1 MPTRD
6 SIVQVPF
13 VGGIDQH
20 TDPDQLQPP
29 NMARLNNCVVRK
41 PGRIEKRA
49 GMHLLAQ
56 TGTTNTPATAFG
68 GAFTSLPDSPEAI
81 GANDAQDGSKLLVA
95 SGSTLFEYVG
105 SDATHGYR
113 EVNRIPSCYGTLHPV
128 DATGGEIIEVES
140 MVNDAGTLR
149 CTTWVL
155 GVRNGQ
161 DLTNDKA
168 IRQQPAGTHG
178 LYVAVQRTT
187 DGSFV
192 TPPTRVLDST
202 GAATAQIT
210 DMRMMLSLSDSAPD
224 TVRHWVVAF
233 RRAGAV
239 VEAFVVNGVDG
250 ALKTT
255 RIFSFPGPTTAFTGR
270 PYWRAFDITNVAG
283 RNYFLFAWCENDASP
298 ASSEVFL
305 RLESFNATTGVFT
318 TGYALPGGV
327 ISEANASGST
337 TLSVHDWQ
345 RYTPRGVVLETDPI
359 GVNVAVSI
367 RMVYEQDTA
376 PFYLDGKIVVTNAN
390 CNGGAI
396 AVSNDNFGWLHRVGF
411 QTEDN
416 FSLFKVGGA
425 VGETKYSGSASKV
438 GRFIASLT
446 ATANSSR
453 QPILTAQFQDGS
465 TQPYMVV
472 YKSGFAGSGWQY
484 DNPTVYTGINT
495 PTIAASGRYPRPEH
509 IYPASNTVGVWHP
522 NIGTTPTLD
531 IAAIDQRNV
540 TRVQIP
546 VGAAAVGFANT
557 IQYCRLSTGAG
568 IKCLAVI
575 AFDGAGIPVEAQLYD
590 GRGAANVA
598 GAPALATIT
607 QLETRPNPYSGA
619 WGAPVAVPAGTLEV
633 YDDFNDPAPYPSGL
647 SYVAFNDV
655 GSNTDP
661 SQQTI
666 VQTNI
671 GVEQCVHR
679 WDVTSTL
686 AGIVLAVSS
695 TSAATFSGPN
705 GDAPLGYVS
714 PFARSNYFEVYQ
726 WQTGVQ
732 TRYDLN
738 DYATTGSSTARP
750 IWCALGGP
758 WRMVSGLVRMNAT
771 TERLGCVVMPSGDDY
786 QRSAFFISFANGDAT
801 VKTDLDPT
809 DGTPIQYA
817 GGVVYTNNKGV
828 FVESMNMARIAAAP
842 INCPRLTWR
851 YSGQTI
857 TGFTCGA
864 IRQGQNDG
872 GSEVFALDYTSQ
884 ASNWRTMRQWGDYTI
899 VNGGIL
905 SAYDG
910 SSCNEATMLLWPQ
923 SDLTSIA
930 YDRFTSKLYQVQQD
944 STNPYSGDKPNF
956 AFWYNFSYS
965 FYVNGPLLWGITRPW
980 FAYEAGFNSATGN
993 IPAAN
998 SLGVI
1003 AAGSPAWGNI
1013 STAWGGDPT
1022 KDYQAVYIDP
1032 RFQQVQGRQQQSAGV
1047 SANDL
1052 STQHYYGRFQSGF
1065 SAYNVVLDSTA
1076 GAKSFLVNWAP
1087 RKTSVDGSTAPAN
1100 QYQPG
1105 NRYEPLVANG
1115 DFLVRWCYEAV
1126 DGTGRVVR
1134 SAPSQAVAFSI
1145 CTTVSYTKAVSTM
1158 QSEPNPGG
1166 VVDEYRYGFYV
1177 PRLELTNRLKTAAA
1191 DSKRTVLQPYFT
1203 AEPFAT
1209 VFYRVPF
1216 TNFLPEYKNDFTISR
1231 NATRGVVPYSSAN
1244 AGAINENP
1252 YGLVTNNFKC
1262 FDGPQGDYNGL
1273 LSQPFLYT
1281 TGGVLDN
1288 VPPPSALCMTVHQ
1301 NRLVAG
1307 GADDATVVW
1316 FSKELSP
1323 TDAPGF
1329 NDALTIQI
1337 EDGGPVTGIASLE
1350 SVLVIFKQNMTFIV
1364 PGDMPDDAGGAI
1376 NRGYVSNTLGTPVRM
1391 PHGIG
1396 CIDHRSVV
1404 ETPVGVFF
1412 QSARTIELLA
1422 RDMSITPVGLKLDD
1436 SLTQLGKI
1444 VSAAHNAKDNEV
1456 WFVFKADGFV
1466 GLYWATYNYLTDT
1479 WSTHKVEPGPD
1490 LEIRTP
1496 CAVTMVNN
1504 VPHLMAQCVPAFG
1517 SAEGIVF
1524 KQNDSTFFDVGPIPT
1539 NNGRLYV
1546 SMSWQTAPIA
1556 MNQIQGYQ
1564 RLKRVRVIGSPIPT
1578 PSTGAPATREPH
1590 GASFA
1595 LQTDYATSAP
1605 NNGSQ
1610 TASWTEAEAT
1620 AVYTDQNREVYEV
1633 HVAEQKGQKLTLSYT
1648 ETAPASITG
1657 LTHGYGTA
1665 FSNLALIVGLK
1676 SGLDKRIT
1684 SGAKH

>member
-29 NMARLNNCVVRK
+29 NMARLQNCVVRK

-49 GMHLLAQ
+49 GMNLLAQ
-56 TGTTNTPATAFG
+56 TGTTSTPATAFG
-68 GAFTSLPDSPEAI
+68 GTATVLPSDAEAI

-95 SGSTLFEYVG
+95 AGSTLFEYVG

-128 DATGGEIIEVES
+128 DATGGEITEVES
-140 MVNDAGTLR
+140 MINDAGTLR
-149 CTTWVL
+149 CTAWVL

-168 IRQQPAGTHG
+168 IREQPDGTHG
-178 LYVAVQRTT
+178 LYVSVQRTT

-192 TPPTRVLDST
+192 TPPTRVLDSF
-202 GAATAQIT
+202 GVATTRIS
-210 DMRMMLSLSDSAPD
+210 DMRMMLSLSDSFAD
-224 TVRHWVVAF
+224 TTRHWVVAF
-233 RRAGAV
+233 RRDYAV
-239 VEAFVVNGVDG
+239 IEAFVINGVDG
-250 ALKTT
+250 SLKTT
-255 RIFSFPGPTTAFTGR
+255 RIFGGFPTTAFTNR

-283 RNYFLFAWCENDASP
+283 RNYFLFAWCENDTSP
-298 ASSEVFL
+298 ASSDVSL
-305 RLESFNATTGVFT
+305 RLERFNATTGVFT
-318 TGYALPGGV
+318 TTFTMPGGV
-327 ISEANASGST
+327 ISNVNASGST
-337 TLSVHDWQ
+337 ALSVHDWQ

-359 GVNVAVSI
+359 GANAAIAI
-367 RMVYEQDTA
+367 RMVYEQDAA
-376 PFYLDGKIVVTNAN
+376 PFYLDGKFVVTNAN
-390 CNGGAI
+390 CNGGSIAI
-396 AVSNDNFGWLHRVGF
+396 STDNFAWLHRAGF

-416 FSLFKVGGA
+416 FSSFKLSGA

-438 GRFIASLT
+438 ARYIAS
-446 ATANSSR
+446 ATYSVASSR
-453 QPILTAQFQDGS
+453 QPILTAEFADGS
-465 TQPYMVV
+465 TQTYTVV
-472 YKSGFAGSGWQY
+472 YAALFAGTGAQY
-484 DNPTVYTGINT
+484 DNPSVYTGVNT
-495 PTIAASGRYPRPEH
+495 PTIAASGRYPQPQH
-509 IYPASNTVGVWHP
+509 TYPANNTVSVWHP
-522 NIGTTPTLD
+522 NIGITPTLD
-531 IAAIDQRNV
+531 TAVIDQRNV

-546 VGAAAVGFANT
+546 AGAAAVGFANT
-557 IQYCRLSTGAG
+557 IQYCRLSTAAG
-568 IKCLAVI
+568 VKCLAVV
-575 AFDGAGIPVEAQLYD
+575 AFNAAGIPIEAQVYD
-590 GRGAANVA
+590 GRGAANIA
-598 GAPALATIT
+598 GAPAIATIT
-607 QLETRPNPYSGA
+607 QIETRVSPYSGA
-619 WGAPVAVPAGTLEV
+619 WGAPVAVPVGTLEV
-633 YDDFNDPAPYPSGL
+633 FDDFNNPTPLAT
-647 SYVAFNDV
+647 SYVAFNDI
-655 GSNTDP
+655 GSNTNP
-661 SQQTI
+661 SSQT
-666 VQTNI
+666 VVETSI

-679 WDVTSTL
+679 WDVTSNG
-686 AGIVLAVSS
+686 AYAMLAVSS

-714 PFARSNYFEVYQ
+714 PFARSNYFEVYP
-726 WQTGVQ
+726 WQIGAQ
-732 TRYDLN
+732 FRRDLN
-738 DYATTGSSTARP
+738 DYATTGSSTSRP

-758 WRMVSGLVRMNAT
+758 WRMMSGLVRMNSAGD
-771 TERLGCVVMPSGDDY
+771 RLGCVLMPSGDDY
-786 QRSAFFISFANGDAT
+786 QRSAFFVSFTDGAAT
-801 VKTDLDPT
+801 VETALDPV

-817 GGVVYTNNKGV
+817 GGVVYANNKGV

-842 INCPRLTWR
+842 LNCPRLTR
-851 YSGQTI
+851 QRAGTTI
-857 TGFTCGA
+857 TGFSVGA

-872 GSEVFALDYTSQ
+872 GSEVFALDYTTQ
-884 ASNWRTMRQWGDYTI
+884 PSNWRTLKQWGDYTI
-899 VNGGIL
+899 VNGGVL

-930 YDRFTSKLYQVQQD
+930 YDRLTSKLYQVQQD
-944 STNPYSGDKPNF
+944 SANPYSGDKPNF
-956 AFWYNFSYS
+956 AFWYNFSYTS
-965 FYVNGPLLWGITRPW
+965 YSNGPLLWGITRPW

-993 IPAAN
+993 IPAAS

-1003 AAGSPAWGNI
+1003 TPGSPAWGNM

-1032 RFQQVQGRQQQSAGV
+1032 RFQQVQGRTQQAAGIG
-1047 SANDL
+1047 ANDL
-1052 STQHYYGRFQSGF
+1052 SMQHYYGRYQSG
-1065 SAYNVVLDSTA
+1065 SSIYNVVLDTTA
-1076 GAKSFLVNWAP
+1076 GTKSFIVNWAP
-1087 RKTSVDGSTAPAN
+1087 RKTSVDGSTAPVN

-1134 SAPSQAVAFSI
+1134 SAPSQAVAFSVCATI
-1145 CTTVSYTKAVSTM
+1145 SYTKAVSSM
-1158 QSEPNPGG
+1158 QNEPNPGG

-1177 PRLELTNRLKTAAA
+1177 PRLELTNRLKTAVA

-1216 TNFLPEYKNDFTISR
+1216 SNFLPAYKNDFTISR

-1244 AGAINENP
+1244 AGGAGANP

-1436 SLTQLGKI
+1436 SLKQLGNI
-1444 VSAAHNAKDNEV
+1444 VSAAHNARDNEV
-1456 WFVFKADGFV
+1456 WFVFKADGASQV
-1466 GLYWATYNYLTDT
+1466 DWATYNYLTDT
-1479 WSTHKVEPGPD
+1479 WSTHTLGPWGTTV
-1490 LEIRTP
+1490 RTAS
-1496 CAVTMVNN
+1496 AVTMVGN
-1504 VPHLMAQCVPAFG
+1504 VPHVMARYVPAVG
-1517 SAEGIVF
+1517 TSQTIVF
-1524 KQNDSTFFDVGPIPT
+1524 RQNDSTFFDVGPNAT

-1546 SMSWQTAPIA
+1546 PMSWQTAPIA

-1564 RLKRVRVIGSPIPT
+1564 RLKRIRVIGSPIPT
-1578 PSTGAPATREPH
+1578 TSTGAAATREPH
-1590 GASFA
+1590 GASFT
-1595 LQTDYATSAP
+1595 LQTDYATAGL
-1605 NNGSQ
+1605 NIGSQ

-1620 AVYTDQNREVYEV
+1620 AVYNDQNREVYEV

>member
-29 NMARLNNCVVRK
+29 NMALLANCVVRK

-68 GAFTSLPDSPEAI
+68 GTATVLPSDAEAI

-95 SGSTLFEYVG
+95 AGSTLFEYVG

-140 MVNDAGTLR
+140 MINDAGTLR
-149 CTTWVL
+149 CTAWVL
-155 GVRNGQ
+155 GARNGQ

-178 LYVAVQRTT
+178 LYVSVQRTT

-192 TPPTRVLDST
+192 TPPTRVLDSF
-202 GAATAQIT
+202 GVATTRIS
-210 DMRMMLSLSDSAPD
+210 DMRMMLSLAD
-224 TVRHWVVAF
+224 TGTTRHWVVAF
-233 RRAGAV
+233 RRDYAV
-239 VEAFVVNGVDG
+239 IEAFVINGVDG

-255 RIFSFPGPTTAFTGR
+255 RIFGGFPTTAFTGR

-283 RNYFLFAWCENDASP
+283 RNYFLFAWCENDTSP
-298 ASSEVFL
+298 ASSEVNL

-318 TGYALPGGV
+318 TSYILPGGV
-327 ISEANASGST
+327 ISATNASGST
-337 TLSVHDWQ
+337 TLSVRDWQ
-345 RYTPRGVVLETDPI
+345 RYTPRGVVLETDPT
-359 GVNVAVSI
+359 GVNVSIAI
-367 RMVYEQDTA
+367 RMVYEMDVA
-376 PFYLDGKIVVTNAN
+376 PFYLDGKFVVTNAN
-390 CNGGAI
+390 CNGGSIAI
-396 AVSNDNFGWLHRVGF
+396 STNNFAWLHRIGF
-411 QTEDN
+411 QTEDS
-416 FSLFKVGGA
+416 FSSFKIGG
-425 VGETKYSGSASKV
+425 TSQQFKYSASVSATGVPIVPSV
-438 GRFIASLT
+438 SSAGR
-446 ATANSSR
+446 SS
-453 QPILTAQFQDGS
+453 QPILTALFQDGS
-465 TQPYMVV
+465 TQPYRI
-472 YKSGFAGSGWQY
+472 YEG
-484 DNPTVYTGINT
+484 NPTVNSAYGNPNVEDGEFSGAT
-495 PTIAASGRYPRPEH
+495 PLIAAASVYPSPLH
-509 IYPASNTVGVWHP
+509 SYPASNTVS
-522 NIGTTPTLD
+522 ITTPNVALPTATTAT
-531 IAAIDQRNV
+531 INQTNV
-540 TRVQIP
+540 TNAEIYGTAV
-546 VGAAAVGFANT
+546 VGFANSVR
-557 IQYCRLSTGAG
+557 YCRLSDAIGTRA
-568 IKCLAVI
+568 LAVVSFNSAGEPDEI
-575 AFDGAGIPVEAQLYD
+575 LIYDGTGGPGSVNAPRIPAFDDIIQVEVS
-590 GRGAANVA
+590 VA
-598 GAPALATIT
+598 PYGPWIT
-607 QLETRPNPYSGA
+607 PT
-619 WGAPVAVPAGTLEV
+619 AVPIGV
-633 YDDFNDPAPYPSGL
+633 IRVFDDFNANLPIIST
-647 SYVAFNDV
+647 DV
-655 GSNTDP
+655 IMTDIGSNTDP
-661 SQQTI
+661 VQQAVVETD
-666 VQTNI
+666 I

-679 WDVTSTL
+679 WDVRNNGTH
-686 AGIVLAVSS
+686 AVLAISS

-726 WQTGVQ
+726 WQIGAQ
-732 TRYDLN
+732 FRYDLN
-738 DYATTGSSTARP
+738 DYAATGSSTVRP

-758 WRMVSGLVRMNAT
+758 WRMMSGLVRMDSAGD
-771 TERLGCVVMPSGDDY
+771 RFGCVVMPSGDDY
-786 QRSAFFISFANGDAT
+786 QRSAFLISFTNGNAT
-801 VKTDLDPT
+801 VETALDPV

-851 YSGQTI
+851 RSGQTI

-884 ASNWRTMRQWGDYTI
+884 AGNWRTMRQWGDYTI

-923 SDLTSIA
+923 ADLTSVA
-930 YDRFTSKLYQVQQD
+930 YDRRTLRLLNRYGVGSDIYG
-944 STNPYSGDKPNF
+944 SGNF
-956 AFWYNFSYS
+956 G
-965 FYVNGPLLWGITRPW
+965 GPFLANVTRPW
-980 FAYEAGFNSATGN
+980 FVYEAGFRAASDDLLS
-993 IPAAN
+993 IPKTFM
-998 SLGVI
+998 G
-1003 AAGSPAWGNI
+1003 W
-1013 STAWGGDPT
+1013 STATTTWGGDAT
-1022 KDYQAVYIDP
+1022 KDYQSVFIDP
-1032 RFQQVQGRQQQSAGV
+1032 RMQQVTGSIWSYNNSAGV
-1047 SANDL
+1047 SNQG
-1052 STQHYYGRFQSGF
+1052 STHYYGRYQSG
-1065 SAYNVVLDSTA
+1065 SQA
-1076 GAKSFLVNWAP
+1076 LVDPGYSLKLAIWAP
-1087 RKTSVDGSTAPAN
+1087 RASLGTTLANSAYTPA
-1100 QYQPG
+1100 
-1105 NRYEPLVANG
+1105 VANG
-1115 DFLVRWCYEAV
+1115 DFLARWCYEAV

-1134 SAPSQAVAFSI
+1134 SAPSRSLQF
-1145 CTTVSYTKAVSTM
+1145 TVCSRIFYSLYKPDPLLATELPIS
-1158 QSEPNPGG
+1158 GG

-1177 PRLELTNRLKTAAA
+1177 PRLELTNRLKTAVA

-1203 AEPFAT
+1203 AEPFAS

-1216 TNFLPEYKNDFTISR
+1216 SNFLPEYKNDFTISR

-1244 AGAINENP
+1244 AGGVNENP

-1323 TDAPGF
+1323 TDAPAF

-1436 SLTQLGKI
+1436 SLKQLGNI
-1444 VSAAHNAKDNEV
+1444 VSAAHNARDNEV

-1496 CAVTMVNN
+1496 CAVTMVGN
-1504 VPHLMAQCVPAFG
+1504 VPHMMAQYVPAFAA
-1517 SAEGIVF
+1517 SQTMVF
-1524 KQNDSTFFDVGPIPT
+1524 KQSDSTFFDVGPVST

-1546 SMSWQTAPIA
+1546 PMSWRTAPIA

-1564 RLKRVRVIGSPIPT
+1564 RLKRIRVIGSPIPT
-1578 PSTGAPATREPH
+1578 TSTGAPATREPH
-1590 GASFA
+1590 GASFT
-1595 LQTDYATSAP
+1595 LQTDYATAGL
-1605 NNGSQ
+1605 NRGSQ
-1610 TASWTEAEAT
+1610 AASWTEAEAT

-1633 HVAEQKGQKLTLSYT
+1633 HVAEQKGQKLTLSYA

>member
-29 NMARLNNCVVRK
+29 NMARLDNCVVRK

-49 GMHLLAQ
+49 GMHLISVS
-56 TGTTNTPATAFG
+56 GGSPWDPANSFSG
-68 GAFTSLPDSPEAI
+68 LNVGLLPADAETV
-81 GANDAQDGSKLLVA
+81 GANESQDGSKLLVA
-95 SGSTLFEYVG
+95 AGSTLFEYVG
-105 SDATHGYR
+105 ATASKGYR
-113 EVNRIPSCYGTLHPV
+113 EVNRLPSCYGTLHPV
-128 DATGGEIIEVES
+128 DATGGEVIETES
-140 MVNDAGTLR
+140 MVNDAGTFR
-149 CTTWVL
+149 CTTWVI

-168 IRQQPAGTHG
+168 IRQQPSTTHG
-178 LYVAVQRTT
+178 IYVAVQRVS

-192 TPPTRVLDST
+192 TAPTRILDSS
-202 GAATAQIT
+202 GVATAGVS
-210 DMRMMLSLSDSAPD
+210 DVRMMLSQSDTGP
-224 TVRHWVVAF
+224 TRHWVVAF
-233 RRAGAV
+233 RRNYAV
-239 VEAFVVNGVDG
+239 VEAFVVSSTSGVVQP
-250 ALKTT
+250 TQ
-255 RIFSFPGPTTAFTGR
+255 IFSFPNPPTTTAFTGR
-270 PYWRAFDITNVAG
+270 PYWRAFDITNVPG
-283 RNYFLFAWCENDASP
+283 QPYFLFAWCDNDTSP
-298 ASSEVFL
+298 GSSDAYL
-305 RLESFNATTGVFT
+305 RLVSFSATTGVFT
-318 TGYALPGGV
+318 IVYNLIGGV
-327 ISEANASGST
+327 IAASGASGST
-337 TLSVHDWQ
+337 GLSVHDWQ
-345 RYTPRGVVLETDPI
+345 RFTPRGIVLETDPGTSTIAI
-359 GVNVAVSI
+359 GL
-367 RMVYEQDTA
+367 RMVYEMDAA
-376 PFYLDGKIVVTNAN
+376 PFYLDGKIVTTRAACSGSTIVVTA
-390 CNGGAI
+390 GDFA
-396 AVSNDNFGWLHRVGF
+396 WLHRLGF

-416 FSLFKVGGA
+416 FSTFKSGGT
-425 VGETKYSGSASKV
+425 GQQFKYSASVSATGNYLLPTTYSTSSSTQAIV
-438 GRFIASLT
+438 T
-446 ATANSSR
+446 A
-453 QPILTAQFQDGS
+453 LFFDGS
-465 TQPYMVV
+465 TQTYSVEKIQATPAAAAYMNPAV
-472 YKSGFAGSGWQY
+472 YRGSQLNTDIVGAGVYPSPLHGYPPSNLVAVETPNTLAPANAQEA
-484 DNPTVYTGINT
+484 TV
-495 PTIAASGRYPRPEH
+495 
-509 IYPASNTVGVWHP
+509 
-522 NIGTTPTLD
+522 
-531 IAAIDQRNV
+531 DQRNI
-540 TRVQIP
+540 TRAQLG
-546 VGAAAVGFANT
+546 GAPAVVSAVLANT

-568 IKCLAVI
+568 VKCLAVV
-575 AFDGAGIPVEAQLYD
+575 AFDGTGTPYEVDLYD
-590 GRGAANVA
+590 GRGAANVL
-598 GAPALATIT
+598 GVPALATIT

-619 WGAPVAVPAGTLEV
+619 WSAPYVVPVATIEV
-633 YDDFNDPAPYPSGL
+633 FDDFNA
-647 SYVAFNDV
+647 VAAIGGTDYIFNDI

-661 SQQTI
+661 VQQAVVETD
-666 VQTNI
+666 I

-679 WDVTSTL
+679 WDVKLTTGPDL
-686 AGIVLAVSS
+686 LVLAVSS

-714 PFARSNYFEVYQ
+714 PFARSNYFEVYP
-726 WQTGVQ
+726 WD
-732 TRYDLN
+732 YDNVSGYDFN

-750 IWCALGGP
+750 IWCAMGGP
-758 WRMVSGLVRMNAT
+758 WRMISSLVKIDPVYG
-771 TERLGCVVMPSGDDY
+771 RLGCVLMPSGDDY
-786 QRSAFFISFANGDAT
+786 QRSAFLVSFSDGDAQVET
-801 VKTDLDPT
+801 LLDPI
-809 DGTPIQYA
+809 DNNPIQYA
-817 GGVVYTNNKGV
+817 GGVVYSNNRGV

-842 INCPRLTWR
+842 LNCPRLTVR
-851 YSGQTI
+851 NPSGAVV
-857 TGFTCGA
+857 GFTCGA
-864 IRQGQNDG
+864 IRQGQSDG
-872 GSEVFALDYTSQ
+872 GSEVFALDYTTQ
-884 ASNWRTMRQWGDYTI
+884 PSNWRTMRQWGDYTI

-923 SDLTSIA
+923 RDMTSIA
-930 YDRFTSKLYQVQQD
+930 YPLPPTNLFATSAPAPAAIDLALSAY
-944 STNPYSGDKPNF
+944 TLE
-956 AFWYNFSYS
+956 
-965 FYVNGPLLWGITRPW
+965 NGAGPFLANISRPW
-980 FAYEAGFNSATGN
+980 FAYEAGFRNRNAFDPFTLAYTDMFWSRIT
-993 IPAAN
+993 
-998 SLGVI
+998 
-1003 AAGSPAWGNI
+1003 
-1013 STAWGGDPT
+1013 TAWGGDPT
-1022 KDYQAVYIDP
+1022 KDFQSVYADP
-1032 RFQQVQGRQQQSAGV
+1032 RLLQITGSNYNTGAGV
-1047 SANDL
+1047 A
-1052 STQHYYGRFQSGF
+1052 QAGAAHYYGRFQSGY
-1065 SAYNVVLDSTA
+1065 SVEITTA
-1076 GAKSFLVNWAP
+1076 GSPIKVVIWAP
-1087 RKTSVDGSTAPAN
+1087 RTAGGLTNVLNSVYN
-1100 QYQPG
+1100 
-1105 NRYEPLVANG
+1105 PLVANG
-1115 DFLVRWCYEAV
+1115 DFLARWCYEAV

-1134 SAPSQAVAFSI
+1134 SAPSQAVTFSVCAAI
-1145 CTTVSYTKAVSTM
+1145 RFTERVFGSATLTKPDVD
-1158 QSEPNPGG
+1158 
-1166 VVDEYRYGFYV
+1166 VDEYRYGFYV
-1177 PRLELTNRLKTAAA
+1177 PRLELTNRLKTATA

-1244 AGAINENP
+1244 AGGVNDNP

-1436 SLTQLGKI
+1436 SLTSLGKI

-1456 WFVFKADGFV
+1456 WFVFQATGAEQV
-1466 GLYWATYNYLTDT
+1466 AWATYNYLTDT
-1479 WSTHKVEPGPD
+1479 WSTHALGPWGN
-1490 LEIRTP
+1490 LVRTQA
-1496 CAVTMVNN
+1496 AVTMVGNT
-1504 VPHLMAQCVPAFG
+1504 PHIMARYVAPI
-1517 SAEGIVF
+1517 SANSTTVVF
-1524 KQNDSTFFDVGPIPT
+1524 RQSDSTFFDVGPNAT

-1546 SMSWQTAPIA
+1546 PMSWQTAPIA

-1578 PSTGAPATREPH
+1578 PSTGAPATRNAH
-1590 GASFA
+1590 GASFT
-1595 LQTDYATSAP
+1595 LQTDYATAGL
-1605 NNGSQ
+1605 NIGSQ

-1620 AVYTDQNREVYEV
+1620 AVYNDQNREVYEV

-1676 SGLDKRIT
+1676 TGLDKRIT

>member
-1 MPTRD
+1 M
-6 SIVQVPF
+6 
-13 VGGIDQH
+13 
-20 TDPDQLQPP
+20 
-29 NMARLNNCVVRK
+29 
-41 PGRIEKRA
+41 
-49 GMHLLAQ
+49 
-56 TGTTNTPATAFG
+56 
-68 GAFTSLPDSPEAI
+68 
-81 GANDAQDGSKLLVA
+81 
-95 SGSTLFEYVG
+95 
-105 SDATHGYR
+105 
-113 EVNRIPSCYGTLHPV
+113 
-128 DATGGEIIEVES
+128 
-140 MVNDAGTLR
+140 
-149 CTTWVL
+149 
-155 GVRNGQ
+155 GQ
-161 DLTNDKA
+161 DL
-168 IRQQPAGTHG
+168 
-178 LYVAVQRTT
+178 
-187 DGSFV
+187 
-192 TPPTRVLDST
+192 
-202 GAATAQIT
+202 
-210 DMRMMLSLSDSAPD
+210 
-224 TVRHWVVAF
+224 
-233 RRAGAV
+233 
-239 VEAFVVNGVDG
+239 
-250 ALKTT
+250 LK
-255 RIFSFPGPTTAFTGR
+255 I
-270 PYWRAFDITNVAG
+270 
-283 RNYFLFAWCENDASP
+283 
-298 ASSEVFL
+298 ASSGIF
-305 RLESFNATTGVFT
+305 
-318 TGYALPGGV
+318 
-327 ISEANASGST
+327 
-337 TLSVHDWQ
+337 
-345 RYTPRGVVLETDPI
+345 PI
-359 GVNVAVSI
+359 P
-367 RMVYEQDTA
+367 Q
-376 PFYLDGKIVVTNAN
+376 
-390 CNGGAI
+390 
-396 AVSNDNFGWLHRVGF
+396 
-411 QTEDN
+411 
-416 FSLFKVGGA
+416 
-425 VGETKYSGSASKV
+425 
-438 GRFIASLT
+438 
-446 ATANSSR
+446 
-453 QPILTAQFQDGS
+453 
-465 TQPYMVV
+465 
-472 YKSGFAGSGWQY
+472 
-484 DNPTVYTGINT
+484 
-495 PTIAASGRYPRPEH
+495 H
-509 IYPASNTVGVWHP
+509 IYPADNSVDVQHP
-522 NIGTTPTLD
+522 NWDLGAVATPTLD
-531 IAAIDQRNV
+531 RAVIFQKNI
-540 TRVQIP
+540 TRVQL
-546 VGAAAVGFANT
+546 GAAPAAVGYANT
-557 IQYCRLSTGAG
+557 VRYCQLSTAAG
-568 IKCLAVI
+568 IRCYAVVS
-575 AFDGAGIPVEAQLYD
+575 FDAAGIPDAVALYN
-590 GRGAANVA
+590 GMGAANINK
-598 GAPALATIT
+598 APSLDTVMLLSVGT
-607 QLETRPNPYSGA
+607 GPNGPWA
-619 WGAPVAVPAGTLEV
+619 VPVAVPAATLQV
-633 YDDFNDPAPYPSGL
+633 FDDFNKAVPLVLQNIVFEDI
-647 SYVAFNDV
+647 
-655 GSNTDP
+655 GSNTAP
-661 SQQTI
+661 ESQT
-666 VQTNI
+666 VVETSI

-679 WDVTSTL
+679 WDVKNNGTH
-686 AGIVLAVSS
+686 AIVAVSS

-726 WQTGVQ
+726 WQIGAQ
-732 TRYDLN
+732 FRYDLN
-738 DYATTGSSTARP
+738 DYATTGSSTSRP

-758 WRMVSGLVRMNAT
+758 WRMISSLTWVDLAT
-771 TERLGCVVMPSGDDY
+771 NRLGCVVMPSGDDY
-786 QRSAFFISFANGDAT
+786 QRSAFLISFTNGNAT
-801 VKTDLDPT
+801 VETALDPV
-809 DGTPIQYA
+809 DSNPIQYA

-842 INCPRLTWR
+842 LNCPRVMAKR
-851 YSGQTI
+851 SGGAVV
-857 TGFTCGA
+857 GFTCGA

-872 GSEVFALDYTSQ
+872 GSEVFALDYTTQPGS
-884 ASNWRTMRQWGDYTI
+884 WRTLKQWGDYTI
-899 VNGGIL
+899 VNGGVL

-930 YDRFTSKLYQVQQD
+930 YDRIAFKLYQLD
-944 STNPYSGDKPNF
+944 NPSTDFYGWKNPNF
-956 AFWYNFSYS
+956 TFWYDYNYTS
-965 FYVNGPLLWGITRPW
+965 FPVGPLLFGITRPW
-980 FAYEAGFNSATGN
+980 FAYEAGLNSPNGN
-993 IPAAN
+993 IPAGAN
-998 SLGVI
+998 GGVI
-1003 AAGSPAWGNI
+1003 GDGFCGWDTIKTTWGD
-1013 STAWGGDPT
+1013 DPT

-1032 RFQQVQGRQQQSAGV
+1032 RFQQVQGRPTQAAGSGV
-1047 SANDL
+1047 NQASM
-1052 STQHYYGRFQSGF
+1052 SHYYGRYQSGY
-1065 SAYNVVLDSTA
+1065 SVYNVRRATA
-1076 GAKSFLVNWAP
+1076 GEVYIVSWAP
-1087 RKTSVDGSTAPAN
+1087 RNSTLDASTATGN
-1100 QYQPG
+1100 QFQPE
-1105 NRYEPLVANG
+1105 NKYNPIVANG

-1134 SAPSQAVAFSI
+1134 SAPSQAVSFTI
-1145 CTTVSYTKAVSTM
+1145 CATIQYGKGQAVSGLKP
-1158 QSEPNPGG
+1158 EPGG

-1177 PRLELTNRLKTAAA
+1177 PRLELTNRLKTAVA

-1216 TNFLPEYKNDFTISR
+1216 SNFLPEYKNDFTISR

-1244 AGAINENP
+1244 AGGVNENP
-1252 YGLVTNNFKC
+1252 YGLVTNNFRC

-1436 SLTQLGKI
+1436 SLKQLGNI
-1444 VSAAHNAKDNEV
+1444 VSAAHNARDNEV

-1496 CAVTMVNN
+1496 CAVTMVGN
-1504 VPHLMAQCVPAFG
+1504 VPHMMAQYVPAFAA
-1517 SAEGIVF
+1517 SQTMVF
-1524 KQNDSTFFDVGPIPT
+1524 KQSDSTFFDVGPVST

-1546 SMSWQTAPIA
+1546 PMSWRTAPIA

-1564 RLKRVRVIGSPIPT
+1564 RLKRIRVIGSPIPT
-1578 PSTGAPATREPH
+1578 TSTGAPATREPH

-1595 LQTDYATSAP
+1595 LQTDYATAGL
-1605 NNGSQ
+1605 NIGSQ

>member
-29 NMARLNNCVVRK
+29 NMARLQNCVVRK

-49 GMHLLAQ
+49 GMNLLAQ

-68 GAFTSLPDSPEAI
+68 GTATVLPSDAEAI

-95 SGSTLFEYVG
+95 AGSTLFEYVG

-128 DATGGEIIEVES
+128 DATGGEITEVES

-149 CTTWVL
+149 CTAWVL

-168 IRQQPAGTHG
+168 IREQPTGTHG
-178 LYVAVQRTT
+178 LYVSVQRTT

-192 TPPTRVLDST
+192 TPPTRVLDSF
-202 GAATAQIT
+202 GVATTRIS
-210 DMRMMLSLSDSAPD
+210 DMRMMLSLSDSFAD
-224 TVRHWVVAF
+224 TTRHWVVAF
-233 RRAGAV
+233 RRDYAV
-239 VEAFVVNGVDG
+239 IEAFVINGVDG
-250 ALKTT
+250 SLKTT
-255 RIFSFPGPTTAFTGR
+255 RIFGGFPTTAFTGR

-283 RNYFLFAWCENDASP
+283 RNYFLFAWCENDTSP
-298 ASSEVFL
+298 ASSDVNL
-305 RLESFNATTGVFT
+305 RLEQFNATTGVFT
-318 TGYALPGGV
+318 TMVTMPGGV
-327 ISEANASGST
+327 ISNANASGST
-337 TLSVHDWQ
+337 TLSVHDWN

-359 GVNVAVSI
+359 GANVAVSI
-367 RMVYEQDTA
+367 RMVYEQDMA
-376 PFYLDGKIVVTNAN
+376 PFYLDGKFVVTNAN
-390 CNGGAI
+390 CNGGSI
-396 AVSNDNFGWLHRVGF
+396 AVSTDNFAWLHRAGF
-411 QTEDN
+411 QTEDS
-416 FSLFKVGGA
+416 FSSFKLGG
-425 VGETKYSGSASKV
+425 TSQQFKYSGSASAT
-438 GRFIASLT
+438 GNYLLPTTYSAASSARAIVT
-446 ATANSSR
+446 AV
-453 QPILTAQFQDGS
+453 FFDGS
-465 TQPYMVV
+465 TQAYSVDKIQASASVAAYMNPAVFRGSQANTAIAGAGV
-472 YKSGFAGSGWQY
+472 YPSPLHGYPSSNIVAVMTPNTLAPANGQEA
-484 DNPTVYTGINT
+484 TV
-495 PTIAASGRYPRPEH
+495 
-509 IYPASNTVGVWHP
+509 
-522 NIGTTPTLD
+522 
-531 IAAIDQRNV
+531 DQRNV
-540 TRVQIP
+540 TRAQIG
-546 VGAAAVGFANT
+546 GAPGVVSAILANT

-568 IKCLAVI
+568 VKCLAVV
-575 AFDGAGIPVEAQLYD
+575 AFDGAGIPYEVDLYD
-590 GRGAANVA
+590 GRGAANVL

-619 WGAPVAVPAGTLEV
+619 WSAPYAVPAGTLEV
-633 YDDFNDPAPYPSGL
+633 FDDFNAAAPIGSTDYI
-647 SYVAFNDV
+647 FNDI

-661 SQQTI
+661 VQQT
-666 VQTNI
+666 VVETRI

-686 AGIVLAVSS
+686 AGVILAVSS

-726 WQTGVQ
+726 WLVGAQP
-732 TRYDLN
+732 RRDLN

-758 WRMVSGLVRMNAT
+758 WRMMSGLVRMNAT

-786 QRSAFFISFANGDAT
+786 QRSAFFISFTNGDAT
-801 VKTDLDPT
+801 VATALDPV
-809 DGTPIQYA
+809 DNTPIQYA

-842 INCPRLTWR
+842 LNCPRLTWR
-851 YSGQTI
+851 RVGTTI
-857 TGFTCGA
+857 TGFSVGA

-872 GSEVFALDYTSQ
+872 GSEVFALDYTPQ
-884 ASNWRTMRQWGDYTI
+884 PSNWRTMRQWGDYTI

-923 SDLTSIA
+923 RDITSIA
-930 YDRFTSKLYQVQQD
+930 YPLPPVNLFSV
-944 STNPYSGDKPNF
+944 STPAPTVIDLALSAYTLEN
-956 AFWYNFSYS
+956 AA
-965 FYVNGPLLWGITRPW
+965 GPFLANITRPW
-980 FAYEAGFNSATGN
+980 FAYEAGFRNRNAFDPNTLAYTDMFWSRITT
-993 IPAAN
+993 
-998 SLGVI
+998 S
-1003 AAGSPAWGNI
+1003 
-1013 STAWGGDPT
+1013 WGGDPK
-1022 KDYQAVYIDP
+1022 KDYQSVYADP
-1032 RFQQVQGRQQQSAGV
+1032 RLLQIPGSNYNTGTGIAQVGAE
-1047 SANDL
+1047 
-1052 STQHYYGRFQSGF
+1052 HYYGRFQSGY
-1065 SAYNVVLDSTA
+1065 SVTSTTA
-1076 GAKSFLVNWAP
+1076 GSPIKIAIWAP
-1087 RKTSVDGSTAPAN
+1087 RTAPGDTSILN
-1100 QYQPG
+1100 NVY
-1105 NRYEPLVANG
+1105 NPLVANG

-1134 SAPSQAVAFSI
+1134 SAPSQAVTFSVCAAI
-1145 CTTVSYTKAVSTM
+1145 RYTERPFGSSTLT
-1158 QSEPNPGG
+1158 NPD
-1166 VVDEYRYGFYV
+1166 VDVDEYRYGFYV
-1177 PRLELTNRLKTAAA
+1177 PRLELTNRLKTAVA

-1216 TNFLPEYKNDFTISR
+1216 SNFLPEYKNDFTISR

-1244 AGAINENP
+1244 AGGVNENP

-1436 SLTQLGKI
+1436 SLKQLGNI
-1444 VSAAHNAKDNEV
+1444 VSAAHNARDNEV
-1456 WFVFKADGFV
+1456 WFVFKADGASQV
-1466 GLYWATYNYLTDT
+1466 DWATYNYLTDT
-1479 WSTHKVEPGPD
+1479 WSAHTLGPWGTTV
-1490 LEIRTP
+1490 RTAS
-1496 CAVTMVNN
+1496 AVTMVGN
-1504 VPHLMAQCVPAFG
+1504 VPHMMARYVPAVG
-1517 SAEGIVF
+1517 TSQTIVF
-1524 KQNDSTFFDVGPIPT
+1524 RQNDSTFFDVGPNAT

-1546 SMSWQTAPIA
+1546 PMSWQTAPIA

-1564 RLKRVRVIGSPIPT
+1564 RLKRIRVIGSPIPT
-1578 PSTGAPATREPH
+1578 TSTGAAATREPH
-1590 GASFA
+1590 GASFT
-1595 LQTDYATSAP
+1595 LQTDYATAGL
-1605 NNGSQ
+1605 NIGSQ
-1610 TASWTEAEAT
+1610 AASWTEAEAT
-1620 AVYTDQNREVYEV
+1620 EVYNDQNREVYEV